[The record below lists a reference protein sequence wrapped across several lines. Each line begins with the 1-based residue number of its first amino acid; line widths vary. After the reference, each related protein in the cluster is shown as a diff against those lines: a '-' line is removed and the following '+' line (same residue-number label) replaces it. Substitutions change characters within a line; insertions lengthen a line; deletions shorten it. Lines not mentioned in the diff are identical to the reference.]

1 MRAIL
6 LTFYS
11 LLLLSTVHAQSPDY
25 SSYEYLYKKQTANDS
40 ITNKKNDYQRQ
51 SAYVDSVDTARV
63 IGFAIAPLYR
73 KQPESPLGNLM
84 ADCMKLYAEKI
95 YNTNVDAAFVNFSGM
110 RYYIPKGNITIGTM
124 FKVMPYDN
132 KIVLLT
138 IQGNVFKRFLEHQAN
153 LGGWPCSGIN
163 MTIKN
168 KQVTDILINNQP
180 LNETKNYT
188 IAVADYIAKGGNQCT
203 MLKGLPQSDKN
214 YVFRTALIDYIISFT
229 KAGKPVT
236 AAIENRI
243 VYINE

>member
-1 MRAIL
+1 MRAML
-6 LTFYS
+6 LTFCS
-11 LLLLSTVHAQSPDY
+11 LLLLSAIHAQSPDY
-25 SSYEYLYKKQTANDS
+25 SSYEYMYKKEPAND
-40 ITNKKNDYQRQ
+40 TTTKKKNDYQHQ
-51 SAYVDSVDTARV
+51 STYVNSIDTAKV

-95 YNTNVDAAFVNFSGM
+95 YSQKVDAAFVNFSGM
-110 RYYIPKGNITIGTM
+110 RFYIPKGDISIGTI

-138 IQGNVFKRFLEHQAN
+138 IQGNVFKQFLEHQAS
-153 LGGWPCSGIN
+153 LGGWPCSGVN
-163 MTIKN
+163 MIIKN
-168 KQVTDILINNQP
+168 KQATGILINNQP
-180 LNETKNYT
+180 LDETKNYT

-203 MLKGLPQSDKN
+203 MLKGLPLLDNN
-214 YVFRTALIDYIISFT
+214 YLFRNALINYIISFT
-229 KAGKPVT
+229 QTGKPVT